1 MKYCPKCGAEMADD
15 ARFCPKCG
23 AEYIV
28 QNANTEMVTGQV
40 QTQSDTLKTAAKVFM
55 VIGTVVLGLCT
66 WIALAWCLPMTI
78 TYFDKVKKGE
88 PVGTGF
94 KVCCLLFVSLIAGII
109 MLCDNDNK

>member
-1 MKYCPKCGAEMADD
+1 MKNCSVCGLAVEDGVN
-15 ARFCPKCG
+15 FCPKCG
-23 AEYIV
+23 SNTFV
-28 QNANTEMVTGQV
+28 QSAQQP
-40 QTQSDTLKTAAKVFM
+40 QTAPATKDSGLKTAAKVFM

-78 TYFDKVKKGE
+78 IYFDKVKKGE

-109 MLCDNDNK
+109 MLCDNEN